1 MIQNITGMTEN
12 IEKLEDYGLSKDNKP
27 KTLFSRVGIVGAG
40 SVGQN
45 IARMVS
51 SKGLDAILLDLT
63 QEKIDLAFLEMGR
76 ELDRMIERWGM
87 TNSEKL
93 GILSR
98 IKGTTD
104 YESFRGCD
112 IVIEAIK
119 SSKREQTHDERS
131 DILAK
136 IEMHVDRDT
145 IIATNSSTH
154 VITELTADLTHKD
167 RCLSFHFLTP
177 EADARVV
184 EIVKGLYT
192 SQEAYENSI
201 KFANLIGKRV
211 VPVKESPGIISTRLI
226 VPFINEACEIL
237 MEGVGT
243 MEDIDL
249 TMKVGFGLPL
259 GPFEMAD
266 KIGLDKILR
275 WCENLY
281 DEFGD
286 QKYKSSP
293 LLKKLVRANQ
303 WGRRTGRGFYEY
315 NKDGVKIT
323 KNISVSE

>member
-1 MIQNITGMTEN
+1 MAEN
-12 IEKLEDYGLSKDNKP
+12 TEKLEDYGLSKDTRP
-27 KTLFSRVGIVGAG
+27 KTLFSKVGIVGAG
-40 SVGQN
+40 TVGQN

-51 SKGLDAILLDLT
+51 SKGLDVVFLEVN
-63 QEKIDLAFLEMGR
+63 QQKIDQAYTELAK

-98 IKGTTD
+98 IKGTTE
-104 YESFRGCD
+104 YRNFKGCD

-119 SSKREQTHDERS
+119 SSTREHSHNIRAE
-131 DILAK
+131 ILK
-136 IEMHVDRDT
+136 NIEHHVDRDT
-145 IIATNSSTH
+145 IIATNSSTQ
-154 VITELTADLTHKD
+154 VITELTADLEHKD
-167 RCLSFHFLTP
+167 RCVSFHFLTP

-184 EIVKGLYT
+184 EVVKGLYT
-192 SQEAYENSI
+192 SQQAYDNTI
-201 KFANLIGKRV
+201 KFANLIGKKV
-211 VPVKESPGIISTRLI
+211 IPVKESPGIISTRLM
-226 VPFINEACEIL
+226 VPFINEACELL

-286 QKYKSSP
+286 LKYKSSP
-293 LLKKLVRANQ
+293 ILKRLVRANQ
-303 WGRRTGRGFYEY
+303 FGRRTGRGFYEY

-323 KNISVSE
+323 KNISIGE

>member
-1 MIQNITGMTEN
+1 MAEN
-12 IEKLEDYGLSKDNKP
+12 IERLEDYGLSKDNKP
-27 KTLFSRVGIVGAG
+27 KTLFSRVGIIGAG

-51 SKGLDAILLDLT
+51 SKGLDVIILDLT
-63 QEKIDLAFLEMGR
+63 QEKIDQAFADMAKD
-76 ELDRMIERWGM
+76 LDRMIERWGM

-98 IKGTTD
+98 IKGTINYD
-104 YESFRGCD
+104 SLKGCD

-119 SSKREQTHDERS
+119 SSSRDRTHDERS
-131 DILAK
+131 EILKK
-136 IEMHVDRDT
+136 IEMSVDRDT

-154 VITELTADLTHKD
+154 VITELTADLIHKD

-201 KFANLIGKRV
+201 KFANLIGKKV

-226 VPFINEACEIL
+226 VPFINEA
-237 MEGVGT
+237 
-243 MEDIDL
+243 
-249 TMKVGFGLPL
+249 
-259 GPFEMAD
+259 D

-286 QKYKSSP
+286 LKYKASP
-293 LLKKLVRANQ
+293 ILKKLVRANQ

-315 NKDGVKIT
+315 NKEGVKIT
-323 KNISVSE
+323 NNSSIVE

>member
-1 MIQNITGMTEN
+1 MAENTER
-12 IEKLEDYGLSKDNKP
+12 LEDYGLSQDTQP

-40 SVGQN
+40 TVGQN

-51 SKGLDAILLDLT
+51 SKGLDVI
-63 QEKIDLAFLEMGR
+63 FLEMTQKKIDQAYEELAK

-98 IKGTTD
+98 IKGTLE
-104 YESFRGCD
+104 YEDFRECD

-119 SSKREQTHDERS
+119 SSTRELSHDIREA
-131 DILAK
+131 ILKK
-136 IEMHVDRDT
+136 IESHVDRNT
-145 IIATNSSTH
+145 IIATNSSTQ
-154 VITELTADLTHKD
+154 VITELTADLTYKD
-167 RCLSFHFLTP
+167 RCVSFHFLTP

-192 SQEAYENSI
+192 SDEAYENTI
-201 KFANLIGKRV
+201 KFANLIGKQV
-211 VPVKESPGIISTRLI
+211 VPVKESPGIISTRLF
-226 VPFINEACEIL
+226 VPLINEACEIL
-237 MEGVGT
+237 MEGVGS

-286 QKYKSSP
+286 LKYKSSP

-303 WGRRTGRGFYEY
+303 WGRRTDQGFYEY
-315 NKDGVKIT
+315 KDGVKVT
-323 KNISVSE
+323 KIVSIEDK

>member
-1 MIQNITGMTEN
+1 MTEN
-12 IEKLEDYGLSKDNKP
+12 KERLEDYGLSKDNKP
-27 KTLFSRVGIVGAG
+27 KTMFSRVGIVGAG
-40 SVGQN
+40 TVGQN
-45 IARMVS
+45 IARMIS
-51 SKGLDAILLDLT
+51 SKGLDVIFLELN
-63 QEKIDLAFLEMGR
+63 QQKIDQAYEELAK

-104 YESFRGCD
+104 YRSFKGCD

-119 SSKREQTHDERS
+119 TNDRDRSHDIRTE
-131 DILAK
+131 ILK
-136 IEMHVDRDT
+136 NIELHVDRNT
-145 IIATNSSTH
+145 IIATNSSTQM
-154 VITELTADLTHKD
+154 ITELTADLTYKD
-167 RCLSFHFLTP
+167 RCVSFHFLTP

-192 SQEAYENSI
+192 SQTTYDNTV
-201 KFANLIGKRV
+201 KFAHLIGKKV
-211 VPVKESPGIISTRLI
+211 IPVKESPGIISTRLI
-226 VPFINEACEIL
+226 VPLINEACEIL

-249 TMKVGFGLPL
+249 TMKVGYGLPL

-286 QKYKSSP
+286 LKYKSSP
-293 LLKKLVRANQ
+293 LLKKFVRANQ
-303 WGRRTGRGFYEY
+303 WGRRTGKGFYEY
-315 NKDGVKIT
+315 NKDGMKII
-323 KNISVSE
+323 KNSTIEN

>member
-1 MIQNITGMTEN
+1 MAEN
-12 IEKLEDYGLSKDNKP
+12 IERLEDYGLSKDDKP

-45 IARMVS
+45 IARMIS
-51 SKGLDAILLDLT
+51 SKGLDVIFLEVN
-63 QEKIDLAFLEMGR
+63 QEKIDKAYLELAKA
-76 ELDRMIERWGM
+76 LDRMIERWGM

-98 IKGTTD
+98 IQGTTD
-104 YESFRGCD
+104 YAMLKGCD

-119 SSKREQTHDERS
+119 SSSREQSHETRMQ
-131 DILAK
+131 ILKK
-136 IEMHVDRDT
+136 IEKYVGRDT
-145 IIATNSSTH
+145 IIATNSSTQ
-154 VITELTADLTHKD
+154 VITELTTELEYKD
-167 RCLSFHFLTP
+167 RCVSFHFLTP

-184 EIVKGLYT
+184 EVVKGLYT
-192 SQEAYENSI
+192 SQSAYDNTL
-201 KFANLIGKRV
+201 KFANLIGKKV
-211 VPVKESPGIISTRLI
+211 IPVKESPGIISTRLF
-226 VPFINEACEIL
+226 VPLINEACEIL
-237 MEGVGT
+237 MEGVGK

-249 TMKVGFGLPL
+249 TMKAGFGLPL

-286 QKYKSSP
+286 LKYKSSP

-303 WGRRTGRGFYEY
+303 WGRQTGKGFYEY
-315 NKDGVKIT
+315 KDGMKVT
-323 KNISVSE
+323 KNTSI

>member
-1 MIQNITGMTEN
+1 MSDI
-12 IEKLEDYGLSKDNKP
+12 IEKLEDYGLGKDTKP
-27 KTLFSRVGIVGAG
+27 KTLFSHVGIVGAG

-51 SKGLDAILLDLT
+51 SKGLDVILLDVS
-63 QEKIDLAFLEMGR
+63 QAKIDQAYYELTK
-76 ELDRMIERWGM
+76 ELDHMIERWGM

-93 GILSR
+93 GIMSR

-104 YESFRGCD
+104 YSRFKGCD
-112 IVIEAIK
+112 IVIEAVK
-119 SSKREQTHDERS
+119 SSTREHSHEMRMK
-131 DILAK
+131 ILK
-136 IEMHVDRDT
+136 NIEEHVGRDT
-145 IIATNSSTH
+145 IIATNSSTQ
-154 VITELTADLTHKD
+154 VITELTADLIYKD
-167 RCLSFHFLTP
+167 RCVSFHFLTP

-192 SQEAYENSI
+192 SQDAYENTI
-201 KFANLIGKRV
+201 KFANLIGKKV
-211 VPVKESPGIISTRLI
+211 IPVKESPGIISTRLF
-226 VPFINEACEIL
+226 VPFINEACEIF
-237 MEGVGT
+237 MEGVGSL
-243 MEDIDL
+243 EDIDL

-286 QKYKSSP
+286 LKYKSSP

-315 NKDGVKIT
+315 NKDGVKIN
-323 KNISVSE
+323 KNSFLEY

>member
-1 MIQNITGMTEN
+1 MAERTER
-12 IEKLEDYGLSKDNKP
+12 LEDYGLSKDTRP

-45 IARMVS
+45 IARMIS
-51 SKGLDAILLDLT
+51 SKGLDVVILDLT
-63 QEKIDLAFLEMGR
+63 NDKVEKAIVDLTR

-98 IKGTTD
+98 IKGTVD
-104 YESFRGCD
+104 YADFKDCD

-119 SSKREQTHDERS
+119 STRREDSHETRCKILTNIERNVR
-131 DILAK
+131 K
-136 IEMHVDRDT
+136 NT

-154 VITELTADLTHKD
+154 LITELTANLENKD
-167 RCLSFHFLTP
+167 RCISFHFLTP

-192 SQEAYENSI
+192 SQETYDNAV
-201 KFANLIGKRV
+201 KFATLIGKKV
-211 VPVKESPGIISTRLI
+211 VPVKEAPGIISTRLF
-226 VPFINEACEIL
+226 VPLINEACEIL
-237 MEGVGT
+237 MEGVGSL
-243 MEDIDL
+243 EDIDL
-249 TMKVGFGLPL
+249 TMKVGYGLPL

-281 DEFGD
+281 DEYGD
-286 QKYKSSP
+286 LKYKASP
-293 LLKKLVRANQ
+293 LLKKLVRSYQ
-303 WGRRTGRGFYEY
+303 WGRRTGKGFYEY
-315 NKDGVKIT
+315 NKDGMKTNV
-323 KNISVSE
+323 NLSLN

>member
-1 MIQNITGMTEN
+1 
-12 IEKLEDYGLSKDNKP
+12 LKDNKP

-51 SKGLDAILLDLT
+51 SKGLDVILLDLSK
-63 QEKIDLAFLEMGR
+63 EKIDQAYVELAK

-104 YESFRGCD
+104 YASFKGCD

-119 SSKREQTHDERS
+119 SSTREHSHDVRS
-131 DILAK
+131 EILKK
-136 IEMHVDRDT
+136 IEMNVDRDT
-145 IIATNSSTH
+145 IIATNSSTQ
-154 VITELTADLTHKD
+154 VITELTADLTYKD
-167 RCLSFHFLTP
+167 RCVSFHFLTP
-177 EADARVV
+177 EADARIV

-192 SQEAYENSI
+192 SQEAYVNTM
-201 KFANLIGKRV
+201 KFANLIGKKV

-226 VPFINEACEIL
+226 VPFINEACEVL

-286 QKYKSSP
+286 LKYKSSP

-323 KNISVSE
+323 KNISVGE

>member
-1 MIQNITGMTEN
+1 MSER
-12 IEKLEDYGLSKDNKP
+12 IEKLEDYALNKDSKP
-27 KTLFSRVGIVGAG
+27 KTLFSLVGIVGAG

-45 IARMVS
+45 IARMAS
-51 SKGLDAILLDLT
+51 SKGLDVIFLDVT
-63 QEKIDLAFLEMGR
+63 QEIVDKAYLELAK
-76 ELDRMIERWGM
+76 ELDHIIGRWGM
-87 TNSEKL
+87 TNSDKL
-93 GILSR
+93 SILSR

-104 YESFRGCD
+104 YSKFGNCD

-119 SSKREQTHDERS
+119 SSSREQSHDVRAR
-131 DILAK
+131 ILK
-136 IEMHVDRDT
+136 EIESHVSRDT
-145 IIATNSSTH
+145 IIATNSSTQ
-154 VITELTADLTHKD
+154 VITELTADLTYKD
-167 RCLSFHFLTP
+167 RCVSFHFLTP

-184 EIVKGLYT
+184 EIVKGLHT
-192 SQEAYENSI
+192 SQAAYENTI
-201 KFANLIGKRV
+201 KFANLLGKKV
-211 VPVKESPGIISTRLI
+211 IPVKESPGIISTRLI

-237 MEGVGT
+237 MEGIGK
-243 MEDIDL
+243 MEDIDT

-286 QKYKSSP
+286 LKYKSSP

-315 NKDGVKIT
+315 KDGMKII
-323 KNISVSE
+323 KNPSLEN

>member
-1 MIQNITGMTEN
+1 MSESV
-12 IEKLEDYGLSKDNKP
+12 EKLEDYGLAKDTKP
-27 KTLFSRVGIVGAG
+27 KTLFSLVGIVGAG

-51 SKGLDAILLDLT
+51 SKGLDVIFLDLS
-63 QEKIDLAFLEMGR
+63 QEKIDQAYE
-76 ELDRMIERWGM
+76 ELTKELNRMIERWGM

-104 YESFRGCD
+104 YTRFRGCD
-112 IVIEAIK
+112 IVIEAVK
-119 SSKREQTHDERS
+119 SSNREESHDLRMK
-131 DILAK
+131 ILKK
-136 IEMHVDRDT
+136 IEENVDRNT
-145 IIATNSSTH
+145 IIATNSSTQ
-154 VITELTADLTHKD
+154 VITELTADLTYKD
-167 RCLSFHFLTP
+167 RCVSLHFLTP

-192 SQEAYENSI
+192 SQIAYENTI
-201 KFANLIGKRV
+201 KFANLIGKKV
-211 VPVKESPGIISTRLI
+211 IPVKESPGIISTRLF
-226 VPFINEACEIL
+226 VPLINEACEIL

-249 TMKVGFGLPL
+249 TMRVGFGLPL

-286 QKYKSSP
+286 LKYKSSP
-293 LLKKLVRANQ
+293 LLKKLVRAHQ

-315 NKDGVKIT
+315 NKDGVKI
-323 KNISVSE
+323 NRNNFFEY

>member
-1 MIQNITGMTEN
+1 MTQK
-12 IEKLEDYGLSKDNKP
+12 IERLEDYGLSKDNKI

-51 SKGLDAILLDLT
+51 SRGLDVILLDLN
-63 QEKIDLAFLEMGR
+63 QEKIDEAYLALAR

-98 IKGTTD
+98 IKGTTY
-104 YESFRGCD
+104 YEDFKGCD

-119 SSKREQTHDERS
+119 SSNREHSRNVRAE
-131 DILAK
+131 ILK
-136 IEMHVDRDT
+136 TIEMNVDKET
-145 IIATNSSTH
+145 IIATNSSTQ
-154 VITELTADLTHKD
+154 VITELTANLTYKD
-167 RCLSFHFLTP
+167 RCVSLHFLTP
-177 EADARVV
+177 ESDARVV
-184 EIVKGLYT
+184 EVVKGLYT
-192 SQEAYENSI
+192 SQEAFDKTV
-201 KFANLIGKRV
+201 KFANLIGKKV
-211 VPVKESPGIISTRLI
+211 VQVKESPGIISTRLI

-243 MEDIDL
+243 MEDIDI
-249 TMKVGFGLPL
+249 TMKAGFGLPL

-286 QKYKSSP
+286 LKYKASP
-293 LLKKLVRANQ
+293 LLKKLVRANR
-303 WGRRTGRGFYEY
+303 WGRRTGKGFYEY

-323 KNISVSE
+323 KMISDGD

>member
-1 MIQNITGMTEN
+1 MAEN
-12 IEKLEDYGLSKDNKP
+12 IERLEDYGLSKDNKP

-51 SKGLDAILLDLT
+51 SRGLDVVILDLT
-63 QEKIDLAFLEMGR
+63 KEKIDQAFVDMAR
-76 ELDRMIERWGM
+76 DLDRMIERWGM

-98 IKGTTD
+98 IRGTINYAD
-104 YESFRGCD
+104 FKGCD

-119 SSKREQTHDERS
+119 SSSRDRTHDERS
-131 DILAK
+131 DILKK
-136 IEMHVDRDT
+136 IEQHVDRDT

-154 VITELTADLTHKD
+154 VITELTADLVHND

-192 SQEAYENSI
+192 SQQAYDNSI

-286 QKYKSSP
+286 LKYKSSP

-315 NKDGVKIT
+315 TKDGTKVT
-323 KNISVSE
+323 KNISVEE

>member
-1 MIQNITGMTEN
+1 MAEN
-12 IEKLEDYGLSKDNKP
+12 TEKLEDYGLSHDTRP

-40 SVGQN
+40 TVGQN

-51 SKGLDAILLDLT
+51 SKGLDVV
-63 QEKIDLAFLEMGR
+63 FLELNQQR
-76 ELDRMIERWGM
+76 IDQAYRELAKELDRMIERWGM

-104 YESFRGCD
+104 YTHFKGCD

-119 SSKREQTHDERS
+119 SSSREHSHNVRVEILKNIER
-131 DILAK
+131 
-136 IEMHVDRDT
+136 HVERDT
-145 IIATNSSTH
+145 IIATNSSTQ
-154 VITELTADLTHKD
+154 VITELTADLDYKD
-167 RCLSFHFLTP
+167 RCVSFHFLTP

-192 SQEAYENSI
+192 SQVAYDKTI
-201 KFANLIGKRV
+201 KFANLIGKKV
-211 VPVKESPGIISTRLI
+211 VPVKESPGIISTRLF
-226 VPFINEACEIL
+226 VPLINEACEIL
-237 MEGVGT
+237 MEGVGS

-249 TMKVGFGLPL
+249 TMRVGFGLPL

-286 QKYKSSP
+286 LKYKSSP

-315 NKDGVKIT
+315 NKDGVKIN
-323 KNISVSE
+323 KNTSLED

>member
-1 MIQNITGMTEN
+1 MSES
-12 IEKLEDYGLSKDNKP
+12 IEKLEDYGLAKDTKP
-27 KTLFSRVGIVGAG
+27 KTLFSLVGIVGAG

-51 SKGLDAILLDLT
+51 SKGLDVILLDLT
-63 QEKIDLAFLEMGR
+63 QEKIDQAYDDLKK
-76 ELDRMIERWGM
+76 ELNRMIERWGM

-104 YESFRGCD
+104 YASFAGCD
-112 IVIEAIK
+112 IVIEAVK
-119 SSKREQTHDERS
+119 SSNREESHDLRMK
-131 DILAK
+131 ILKK
-136 IEMHVDRDT
+136 IEENVDRNT
-145 IIATNSSTH
+145 IIATNSSTQ
-154 VITELTADLTHKD
+154 VITELTADLTYKD
-167 RCLSFHFLTP
+167 RCVSFHFLTP

-192 SQEAYENSI
+192 SQTAYNNTI
-201 KFANLIGKRV
+201 KFANLIGKKV
-211 VPVKESPGIISTRLI
+211 IPVRESPGIISTRVF
-226 VPFINEACEIL
+226 VPLINEACEIL
-237 MEGVGT
+237 MEGVGS

-249 TMKVGFGLPL
+249 TMRVGFGLPL

-286 QKYKSSP
+286 LKYKSSP

-315 NKDGVKIT
+315 NKDGVKIN
-323 KNISVSE
+323 KNNFFEY

>member
-1 MIQNITGMTEN
+1 MADIT
-12 IEKLEDYGLSKDNKP
+12 EKLEDYGLSKDTRP
-27 KTLFSRVGIVGAG
+27 KTLFSKVGIVGAG
-40 SVGQN
+40 TVGQN

-51 SKGLDAILLDLT
+51 SKGLDVIFLEVN
-63 QEKIDLAFLEMGR
+63 QQKIDQAYVELAR

-98 IKGTTD
+98 IKGTTEYRNFKD
-104 YESFRGCD
+104 CD
-112 IVIEAIK
+112 IVIEAVK
-119 SSKREQTHDERS
+119 SSSREHSHNIRSEILKNIER
-131 DILAK
+131 
-136 IEMHVDRDT
+136 HVSSHT
-145 IIATNSSTH
+145 IIATNSSTQ
-154 VITELTADLTHKD
+154 VITELTADLEHKE
-167 RCLSFHFLTP
+167 RCVSFHFLTP

-192 SQEAYENSI
+192 SQEAYENTI
-201 KFANLIGKRV
+201 KFANLIGKKV
-211 VPVKESPGIISTRLI
+211 IPVKESPGIISTRLF
-226 VPFINEACEIL
+226 VPFINEACDIL
-237 MEGVGT
+237 MEGVGS

-286 QKYKSSP
+286 LKYKSSP

-303 WGRRTGRGFYEY
+303 LGRRTGRGFYEY
-315 NKDGVKIT
+315 NKDGVKVT
-323 KNISVSE
+323 KNISVGE

>member
-1 MIQNITGMTEN
+1 MTDNKER
-12 IEKLEDYGLSKDNKP
+12 LEDYGLSKVNKP

-51 SKGLDAILLDLT
+51 SRGLDVILLDLS
-63 QEKIDLAFLEMGR
+63 QEKIDQAYVELAK

-104 YESFRGCD
+104 YSSFKDCD

-119 SSKREQTHDERS
+119 SNTREQSHDVRS
-131 DILAK
+131 EILRK
-136 IEMHVDRDT
+136 IEMNVERNT
-145 IIATNSSTH
+145 IIATNSSTQ
-154 VITELTADLTHKD
+154 VITELTADLIYKD
-167 RCLSFHFLTP
+167 RCVSFHFLTP
-177 EADARVV
+177 EADARIV

-192 SQEAYENSI
+192 SQEAYENTM
-201 KFANLIGKRV
+201 KFANLIGKKV

-286 QKYKSSP
+286 LKYKASP
-293 LLKKLVRANQ
+293 MLKKLVRANQ

-315 NKDGVKIT
+315 NKDGVKTT

>member
-1 MIQNITGMTEN
+1 MSES
-12 IEKLEDYGLSKDNKP
+12 IEKLEDYGLSKDTKP
-27 KTLFSRVGIVGAG
+27 KTLFSLVGIVGAG

-51 SKGLDAILLDLT
+51 SKGLDVVFLDIN
-63 QEKIDLAFLEMGR
+63 QQKIDQANTELAK

-98 IKGTTD
+98 IKGTLD
-104 YESFRGCD
+104 YNSFKDCD

-119 SSKREQTHDERS
+119 SSSREHSHDVRS
-131 DILAK
+131 RILK
-136 IEMHVDRDT
+136 TIEAHVGRDT
-145 IIATNSSTH
+145 IIATNSSTQ
-154 VITELTADLTHKD
+154 VITELTADLTYKD
-167 RCLSFHFLTP
+167 RCVSFHFLTP

-192 SQEAYENSI
+192 SQEAYENTI
-201 KFANLIGKRV
+201 KFANLIGKKV
-211 VPVKESPGIISTRLI
+211 IAVKESPGIISTRLI
-226 VPFINEACEIL
+226 VPFINEACEVL
-237 MEGVGT
+237 MEGVGK

-286 QKYKSSP
+286 LKYKSSP
-293 LLKKLVRANQ
+293 LLKKLVRAHQ

-315 NKDGVKIT
+315 NKDGVKI
-323 KNISVSE
+323 KRNDFLEY

>member
-1 MIQNITGMTEN
+1 MSDN
-12 IEKLEDYGLSKDNKP
+12 IEKLEDYGLGKDTKP
-27 KTLFSRVGIVGAG
+27 KTLFSLVGIVGAG

-45 IARMVS
+45 IARMIS
-51 SKGLDAILLDLT
+51 SKGLDVILLDIS
-63 QEKIDLAFLEMGR
+63 QEKIDQANRELTK

-104 YESFRGCD
+104 YKKFKDCD
-112 IVIEAIK
+112 IVIEAVK
-119 SSKREQTHDERS
+119 SSSREHSHDMRMK
-131 DILAK
+131 ILEK
-136 IEMHVDRDT
+136 IEEHVGRDA
-145 IIATNSSTH
+145 IIATNSSTQ
-154 VITELTADLTHKD
+154 VITELTADLKYKD
-167 RCLSFHFLTP
+167 RCVSFHFLTP

-192 SQEAYENSI
+192 SEVAYENTI
-201 KFANLIGKRV
+201 KFANLIGKKV
-211 VPVKESPGIISTRLI
+211 IPVKESPGILSTRLF
-226 VPFINEACEIL
+226 VPLINEACEIL
-237 MEGVGT
+237 MEGVGS

-249 TMKVGFGLPL
+249 TMRVGFGLPL

-286 QKYKSSP
+286 LKYKSSP

-315 NKDGVKIT
+315 NKDGVKIN
-323 KNISVSE
+323 KNNYSDY

>member
-1 MIQNITGMTEN
+1 MSDY
-12 IEKLEDYGLSKDNKP
+12 IEKLEDYGLSKDTRP
-27 KTLFSRVGIVGAG
+27 KTMFSLVGIVGAG

-51 SKGLDAILLDLT
+51 SKGMDVIFLEVS
-63 QEKIDLAFLEMGR
+63 QQKIDQAYEELAK

-93 GILSR
+93 VILSR
-98 IKGTTD
+98 IKGTTE
-104 YESFRGCD
+104 YSRFKGCD

-119 SSKREQTHDERS
+119 SSAREHSHEIRMQV
-131 DILAK
+131 LK
-136 IEMHVDRDT
+136 NIELHVGRDT
-145 IIATNSSTH
+145 IIATNSSTQ
-154 VITELTADLTHKD
+154 VITELTADLTYKD
-167 RCLSFHFLTP
+167 RCVSFHFLTP

-192 SQEAYENSI
+192 SQVAYENTI
-201 KFANLIGKRV
+201 KFANLIGKKV
-211 VPVKESPGIISTRLI
+211 IPVKESPGIISTRLF
-226 VPFINEACEIL
+226 VPLINEACELL
-237 MEGVGT
+237 MEGVGK

-286 QKYKSSP
+286 LKYKSSP

-315 NKDGVKIT
+315 SKDGVKIN
-323 KNISVSE
+323 KNNFFES

>member
-1 MIQNITGMTEN
+1 MSKS
-12 IEKLEDYGLSKDNKP
+12 IERLEDYGLAKDHKP
-27 KTLFSRVGIVGAG
+27 KTLFSLVGIVGAG

-51 SKGLDAILLDLT
+51 SKGLDVIFLEVS
-63 QEKIDLAFLEMGR
+63 QEKIDQAYVELTK
-76 ELDRMIERWGM
+76 ELDRMIARWGM

-104 YESFRGCD
+104 YTQFKGCD

-119 SSKREQTHDERS
+119 SSSREHSHDIRMR
-131 DILAK
+131 ILKK
-136 IEMHVDRDT
+136 IEQHVDRDT
-145 IIATNSSTH
+145 IIATNSSTQ
-154 VITELTADLTHKD
+154 VITELTADLTYKD
-167 RCLSFHFLTP
+167 RCVSFHFLTP

-192 SQEAYENSI
+192 SQTAYENTI
-201 KFANLIGKRV
+201 KFANLIGKKV
-211 VPVKESPGIISTRLI
+211 IPVKESPGIISTRLF

-237 MEGVGT
+237 MEGVGS

-249 TMKVGFGLPL
+249 TMRVGFGLPL

-286 QKYKSSP
+286 LKYKSSP

-315 NKDGVKIT
+315 NKEGMKIN
-323 KNISVSE
+323 KNNFFEY

>member
-1 MIQNITGMTEN
+1 MADNT
-12 IEKLEDYGLSKDNKP
+12 EKLEDYGLSKDSRP
-27 KTLFSRVGIVGAG
+27 KTLFSKVGIVGAG

-51 SKGLDAILLDLT
+51 SRGLDVIFLELS
-63 QEKIDLAFLEMGR
+63 QQKIDKAFLEIAK
-76 ELDRMIERWGM
+76 ELDRMIQRWGM

-104 YESFRGCD
+104 YSDFKGCD
-112 IVIEAIK
+112 IVIEAVK
-119 SSKREQTHDERS
+119 SSTREHSHVIRAG
-131 DILAK
+131 ILKK
-136 IEMHVDRDT
+136 IEQHVDQNT
-145 IIATNSSTH
+145 IIATNSSTQ
-154 VITELTADLTHKD
+154 VITELTADLEYKE
-167 RCLSFHFLTP
+167 RCVSFHFLTP

-192 SQEAYENSI
+192 SQDAYDNTM
-201 KFANLIGKRV
+201 KFANLIGKKV
-211 VPVKESPGIISTRLI
+211 IPVKESPGIISTRLI

-249 TMKVGFGLPL
+249 TMRVGFGLPL

-286 QKYKSSP
+286 LKYKSSP
-293 LLKKLVRANQ
+293 LLKKLVRANH

-315 NKDGVKIT
+315 NKDGVKISR
-323 KNISVSE
+323 NNFL

>member
-1 MIQNITGMTEN
+1 MAEITER
-12 IEKLEDYGLSKDNKP
+12 LEDYGLSQDNKP

-51 SKGLDAILLDLT
+51 SKGLDVILLDIS
-63 QEKIDLAFLEMGR
+63 QQKIEQAYLELAK

-98 IKGTTD
+98 IKGTIEFSD
-104 YESFRGCD
+104 FKGCD

-119 SSKREQTHDERS
+119 SSTREHSHYMRSEILKNIERFVAS
-131 DILAK
+131 
-136 IEMHVDRDT
+136 DT
-145 IIATNSSTH
+145 IIATNSSTQ
-154 VITELTADLTHKD
+154 VITELTADLDHKD
-167 RCLSFHFLTP
+167 RCVSFHFLTP
-177 EADARVV
+177 ETDARVV

-192 SQEAYENSI
+192 SQVAYENTI
-201 KFANLIGKRV
+201 KFAHLIGKKV
-211 VPVKESPGIISTRLI
+211 IPVKESPGIISTRLI
-226 VPFINEACEIL
+226 VPLINEACEIL
-237 MEGVGT
+237 MEGVGS

-249 TMKVGFGLPL
+249 TMREGFGLPL

-286 QKYKSSP
+286 LKYKSSP

-315 NKDGVKIT
+315 NKDGMKIT
-323 KNISVSE
+323 KNTFLED

>member
-1 MIQNITGMTEN
+1 MTDSTER
-12 IEKLEDYGLSKDNKP
+12 LEDYGLSKDNKP
-27 KTLFSRVGIVGAG
+27 KTLFSKVGIVGAG

-45 IARMVS
+45 IARMIS
-51 SKGLDAILLDLT
+51 SKGLDVVILEIS
-63 QEKIDLAFLEMGR
+63 QEKIDQAYEELSK

-98 IKGTTD
+98 IKGTLD
-104 YESFRGCD
+104 YNSFKGCD

-119 SSKREQTHDERS
+119 SSSREHSHDIRMRILKR
-131 DILAK
+131 
-136 IEMHVDRDT
+136 IEEHVDRDT
-145 IIATNSSTH
+145 IIATNSSTQ
-154 VITELTADLTHKD
+154 VITELTADLTYKD
-167 RCLSFHFLTP
+167 RCVSFHFLTP

-192 SQEAYENSI
+192 SQTAYDKTI
-201 KFANLIGKRV
+201 KFANLIGKKV
-211 VPVKESPGIISTRLI
+211 VPVKESPGIISTRLF
-226 VPFINEACEIL
+226 VPLINEACEIL
-237 MEGVGT
+237 MEGVGK

-286 QKYKSSP
+286 LKYKSSP

-315 NKDGVKIT
+315 NKDGMKIT
-323 KNISVSE
+323 RNLSIEN

>member
-1 MIQNITGMTEN
+1 MSDN
-12 IEKLEDYGLSKDNKP
+12 IEKLEDYGLAKDTKP
-27 KTLFSRVGIVGAG
+27 KTLFSLVGIVGAG

-51 SKGLDAILLDLT
+51 SKGLDVIFLELSQA
-63 QEKIDLAFLEMGR
+63 KIDQAYLELNR

-104 YESFRGCD
+104 YKRFKGCD

-119 SSKREQTHDERS
+119 SSTREHSHDLRMS
-131 DILAK
+131 ILKK
-136 IEMHVDRDT
+136 IEENVDKET
-145 IIATNSSTH
+145 IIATNSSTQ
-154 VITELTADLTHKD
+154 VITELTADLVYKD
-167 RCLSFHFLTP
+167 RCVSFHFLTP

-192 SQEAYENSI
+192 SQFAYEKTI
-201 KFANLIGKRV
+201 KFANLIGKKV
-211 VPVKESPGIISTRLI
+211 IPAKESPGIISTRLV
-226 VPFINEACEIL
+226 VPMINEACEIL

-249 TMKVGFGLPL
+249 TMRVGFGLPL

-286 QKYKSSP
+286 LKYKSSP

-315 NKDGVKIT
+315 NKEGVKIGR
-323 KNISVSE
+323 NNFVEY

>member
-1 MIQNITGMTEN
+1 MSES
-12 IEKLEDYGLSKDNKP
+12 IEKLEDYGLSKDTRP
-27 KTLFSRVGIVGAG
+27 KTMFSLVGIVGAG
-40 SVGQN
+40 SIGQN

-51 SKGLDAILLDLT
+51 SKGLDVIFLDVS
-63 QEKIDLAFLEMGR
+63 QQKIDQAYEELAR

-98 IKGTTD
+98 IKGTTE
-104 YESFRGCD
+104 YSRFKGCD

-119 SSKREQTHDERS
+119 SSTREHSHDIRMQV
-131 DILAK
+131 LK
-136 IEMHVDRDT
+136 NIELHVDRDT
-145 IIATNSSTH
+145 IIATNSSTQ
-154 VITELTADLTHKD
+154 VITELIADLTYKD
-167 RCLSFHFLTP
+167 RCVSFHFLTP

-192 SQEAYENSI
+192 SQVAYENTI
-201 KFANLIGKRV
+201 KFANLIGKKV
-211 VPVKESPGIISTRLI
+211 IPVKESPGIISTRLF
-226 VPFINEACEIL
+226 VPLINEACEIL
-237 MEGVGT
+237 MEGVGK

-286 QKYKSSP
+286 LKYKSSP

-323 KNISVSE
+323 KNNFFE

>member
-1 MIQNITGMTEN
+1 MSASNER
-12 IEKLEDYGLSKDNKP
+12 LEDYGLSKDNRP
-27 KTLFSRVGIVGAG
+27 KTMFSLVGIVGAG

-51 SKGLDAILLDLT
+51 SKGLDVIFLEVS
-63 QEKIDLAFLEMGR
+63 QEKVVQAFTELERDLDAIIG
-76 ELDRMIERWGM
+76 RWGM

-104 YESFRGCD
+104 YAKLKGCD
-112 IVIEAIK
+112 IVIETVK
-119 SSKREQTHDERS
+119 SSNREHSHELRMR
-131 DILAK
+131 ILKK
-136 IEMHVDRDT
+136 IELNVDRDT
-145 IIATNSSTH
+145 IIATNSSTQ
-154 VITELTADLTHKD
+154 VITELTSDLTYKD
-167 RCLSFHFLTP
+167 RCVSFHFLTP

-192 SQEAYENSI
+192 SKTAYENTM
-201 KFANLIGKRV
+201 KFANLIGKKV
-211 VPVKESPGIISTRLI
+211 IPVKEAPGLISTRLF
-226 VPFINEACEIL
+226 VPMINEACEIL
-237 MEGVGT
+237 MEGVGK

-249 TMKVGFGLPL
+249 TSKIGFGLPL

-286 QKYKSSP
+286 LKYKSSP

-303 WGRRTGRGFYEY
+303 CGRRCGKGFYEY
-315 NKDGVKIT
+315 NEKGVRLI
-323 KNISVSE
+323 NNNFLED

>member
-1 MIQNITGMTEN
+1 MAEN

-27 KTLFSRVGIVGAG
+27 KTLFSRVGIIGAG

-51 SKGLDAILLDLT
+51 SKGLDVIILDLS
-63 QEKIDLAFLEMGR
+63 QEKIDQAFTDMAK

-98 IKGTTD
+98 IKGTID
-104 YESFRGCD
+104 YSDLRGCD

-119 SSKREQTHDERS
+119 SSSRDRTHDERS
-131 DILAK
+131 EILQK

-154 VITELTADLTHKD
+154 VITELSADLIHKD

-201 KFANLIGKRV
+201 KFANLIGKKV
-211 VPVKESPGIISTRLI
+211 VSVKESPGIISTRLI

-237 MEGVGT
+237 MEGVGS

-286 QKYKSSP
+286 LKYKASP
-293 LLKKLVRANQ
+293 ILKKLVRANQ

-323 KNISVSE
+323 NNSSLGE

>member
-1 MIQNITGMTEN
+1 MAEN
-12 IEKLEDYGLSKDNKP
+12 IERLEDYGLSQDNRP

-51 SKGLDAILLDLT
+51 SRGLDVIFIDLN
-63 QEKIDLAFLEMGR
+63 QQKIDQAYVELAK

-98 IKGTTD
+98 IKGSTE
-104 YESFRGCD
+104 YASLKGCD

-119 SSKREQTHDERS
+119 SSSRELSHDIRS
-131 DILAK
+131 GILKK
-136 IEMHVDRDT
+136 IEVNVAPET
-145 IIATNSSTH
+145 IIATNSSTQ

-167 RCLSFHFLTP
+167 RCVSFHFLTP
-177 EADARVV
+177 EADARIV

-192 SQEAYENSI
+192 SQEAYENTI
-201 KFANLIGKRV
+201 KFANLIGKKV

-249 TMKVGFGLPL
+249 TMRVGFGLPL

-286 QKYKSSP
+286 LKYKSSP
-293 LLKKLVRANQ
+293 LLKRLVRANQ

-315 NKDGVKIT
+315 NKDGMKIT
-323 KNISVSE
+323 KNISVEE

>member
-1 MIQNITGMTEN
+1 MSES
-12 IEKLEDYGLSKDNKP
+12 IEKLEDYGLGKDTKP
-27 KTLFSRVGIVGAG
+27 KTLFSLVGIVGAG

-51 SKGLDAILLDLT
+51 SKGLDVI
-63 QEKIDLAFLEMGR
+63 FLEVSQQKVDQAYVELAK

-98 IKGTTD
+98 IKGTTE
-104 YESFRGCD
+104 YSKFKGCD
-112 IVIEAIK
+112 IVIEAVK
-119 SSKREQTHDERS
+119 SSSRQDSHDIRMK
-131 DILAK
+131 ILK
-136 IEMHVDRDT
+136 NIELQVDRDT
-145 IIATNSSTH
+145 IIATNSSTQ
-154 VITELTADLTHKD
+154 VITELTADLTYKD
-167 RCLSFHFLTP
+167 RCVSFHFLTP

-192 SQEAYENSI
+192 SQAAYENTI
-201 KFANLIGKRV
+201 KFAHLIGKKV
-211 VPVKESPGIISTRLI
+211 IPVKESPGIISTRLF
-226 VPFINEACEIL
+226 VPLINEACEIL
-237 MEGVGT
+237 MEGVGK

-286 QKYKSSP
+286 LKYKSSP

-303 WGRRTGRGFYEY
+303 WGRRTGIGFYEY
-315 NKDGVKIT
+315 GKDGVKIS
-323 KNISVSE
+323 KNNFFEY

>member
-1 MIQNITGMTEN
+1 MEEN
-12 IEKLEDYGLSKDNKP
+12 IERLEDYGLSQETRP
-27 KTLFSRVGIVGAG
+27 KTLFSCVGIVGAG
-40 SVGQN
+40 TVGQN

-51 SKGLDAILLDLT
+51 SKGLDVVFLEVT
-63 QEKIDLAFLEMGR
+63 QKKIDQAYEELAR

-98 IKGTTD
+98 IRGTLN
-104 YESFRGCD
+104 YEDFRNCD

-119 SSKREQTHDERS
+119 SSSRELSHDIREA
-131 DILAK
+131 ILKK
-136 IEMHVDRDT
+136 IELHVDSKT
-145 IIATNSSTH
+145 IIATNSSTQ
-154 VITELTADLTHKD
+154 VITELTADLTYKD
-167 RCLSFHFLTP
+167 RCVSLHFLTP

-192 SQEAYENSI
+192 SEEAYENTI
-201 KFANLIGKRV
+201 KFANLIGKKV
-211 VPVKESPGIISTRLI
+211 VPVKESPGIISTRLF
-226 VPFINEACEIL
+226 VPLINEACEIL
-237 MEGVGT
+237 MEGVGS

-286 QKYKSSP
+286 LKYKSSP

-315 NKDGVKIT
+315 KDGVKVV
-323 KNISVSE
+323 KNISQDE

>member
-1 MIQNITGMTEN
+1 MAENTER
-12 IEKLEDYGLSKDNKP
+12 LEDYGLSQDTKP
-27 KTLFSRVGIVGAG
+27 RTLFSRVGIVGAG

-51 SKGLDAILLDLT
+51 SKGLDVIFLELS
-63 QEKIDLAFLEMGR
+63 QQKIDQAYLELAK

-98 IKGTTD
+98 IKGTKD
-104 YESFRGCD
+104 YADLMGCD

-119 SSKREQTHDERS
+119 SSTREHSHDVRTEILKNIER
-131 DILAK
+131 
-136 IEMHVDRDT
+136 HVGKDT
-145 IIATNSSTH
+145 IIATNSSTQ
-154 VITELTADLTHKD
+154 VITELTADLEYKD
-167 RCLSFHFLTP
+167 RCVSFHFLTP

-192 SQEAYENSI
+192 SQIAYDNTI
-201 KFANLIGKRV
+201 KFAHLIGKMV
-211 VPVKESPGIISTRLI
+211 VPVKESPGIISTRLF
-226 VPFINEACEIL
+226 VPLINEACEIL
-237 MEGVGT
+237 MEGVGS

-249 TMKVGFGLPL
+249 TMRVGFGLPL

-286 QKYKSSP
+286 LKYKASP

-315 NKDGVKIT
+315 NKDGMKIT
-323 KNISVSE
+323 KNTALES